1 MQSEMAPPVTLT
13 LEAEEPPREQPAPV
27 ISARNLG
34 KYYCLF
40 ERPGLRLL
48 QILLPGRKQFYKQC
62 RALQD
67 VSFDIYP
74 GEAIGIIGR
83 NGAGKST
90 LLQLITGTF
99 PPSEGSFTVN
109 GRVVAM
115 LELGS
120 GFNPEFTG
128 RENVYLNGS
137 LLGLSIKEMDAR
149 LEQIRAF
156 ADIGDYFDQAVKTY
170 STGMF
175 MRLAFSVAIHVDADI
190 LIIDEV
196 LSVGDVFFQAK
207 CLAAIRRLMARGCTI
222 LLVSHSPE
230 TIKSLCHRAML
241 LNHGRLELIGSCE
254 EVMDRYMSLSLS
266 DHRASGARVE
276 TVAAGGADEEE
287 GQEPEQAAAASGIP
301 CARLQPPFA
310 QRITER
316 FGAGQARF
324 VECILYQGD
333 KETIQ
338 VANHQPLKVRAWLEF
353 AEDCPMEGEIGIVVR
368 TLEGIDLFAIN
379 SFFWDTPFPPQPR
392 GRRLAVDFDFPVVL
406 AAGRY
411 SVTLGYRMPVQGE
424 YVDKVYNAAIFEVFN
439 FGRKLIPALF
449 EVKGQISFHPLDS
462 EQ

>member
-1 MQSEMAPPVTLT
+1 MRSETAPSVTLSMDPAERP
-13 LEAEEPPREQPAPV
+13 EARPAPV

-34 KYYCLF
+34 KYYAVF
-40 ERPGLRLL
+40 KRPGHRLL
-48 QILLPGRKQFYKQC
+48 QILLPGRKQYYKQC

-137 LLGLSIKEMDAR
+137 LLGLSIKEMDER
-149 LEQIRAF
+149 LDRIRAF

-207 CLAAIRRLMARGCTI
+207 CLAAIRRLMAQGCTI

-266 DHRASGARVE
+266 DHRASGAPVE
-276 TVAAGGADEEE
+276 AVEPDDAEQVHEN
-287 GQEPEQAAAASGIP
+287 EPEHEDPAIP
-301 CARLQPPFA
+301 VARLQPPFA

-324 VECILYQGD
+324 VECIMYQGG
-333 KETIQ
+333 KETVQ
-338 VANHQPLKVRAWLEF
+338 LANHQNARVRAWLEF

-368 TLEGIDLFAIN
+368 TLEGIDLFAVN
-379 SFFWDTPFPPQPR
+379 SFFWDVPFPPQLR
-392 GRRLAVDFDFPVVL
+392 GRRLAIDFEFPVVL

-449 EVKGQISFHPLDS
+449 EVNSQITIHQLES
-462 EQ
+462 ER